1 MSPIHLDVHSVPRE
15 FSDARVITE
24 DELFGLKVKQLRT
37 FEEQSDGLFFDLF
50 TALKKVL
57 DDLEVDVLV
66 LDQHRLNLMQI
77 FHRVNTENLVQK
89 VVVSI

>member
-1 MSPIHLDVHSVPRE
+1 M
-15 FSDARVITE
+15 ITE

-37 FEEQSDGLFFDLF
+37 FEEQSDWLFFDLF

-66 LDQHRLNLMQI
+66 LDQHWLNLMQI